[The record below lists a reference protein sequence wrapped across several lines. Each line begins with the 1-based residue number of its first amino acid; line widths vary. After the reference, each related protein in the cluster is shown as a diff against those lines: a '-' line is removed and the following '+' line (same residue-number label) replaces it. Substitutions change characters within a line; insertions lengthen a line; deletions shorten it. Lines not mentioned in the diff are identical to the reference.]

1 MLCETVRRMQAPWP
15 PAFSW
20 LDVKLGMRKYA
31 GPTLRYVRMRP
42 VETLR
47 VDG

>member
-1 MLCETVRRMQAPWP
+1 MRW
-15 PAFSW
+15 S
-20 LDVKLGMRKYA
+20 LGA
-31 GPTLRYVRMRP
+31 GIAVALAAALWPTLRYVRMRP